1 MARGAK
7 NPRAQATQ
15 LLRMPGTK
23 ILHLTL
29 GGKEA
34 GVGMGWKGELICSL
48 GWRESKPMQVR
59 EPLLTLTL
67 PPHLFR
73 SLRRWLCQRTLFQA
87 SPSPRPCAT
96 FSPQPQECCLQAV
109 SLTLTDMARL
119 WTKGV
124 PGYTPV
130 GLTVQGWHLHLH
142 SHRHTSFSLL
152 LYTSSTA
159 SLCWDFLWGAVTNRE
174 YKCRDHHSKY
184 TQQIPHDAALG
195 IGSACCVMGVWCP
208 GIFKQ
213 TQAPPQK
220 SP

>member
-1 MARGAK
+1 MEWRRCPVARGAK

-23 ILHLTL
+23 ILYLTL

-34 GVGMGWKGELICSL
+34 GVGMGWKGELVCSL

-96 FSPQPQECCLQAV
+96 FSPQQQECCLQAV
-109 SLTLTDMARL
+109 SLTLTDMACL

-142 SHRHTSFSLL
+142 SHRQHKLLPATVHLIHSLPLLGLSLGSSNQQKLQMQGSPLKVHTAD
-152 LYTSSTA
+152 TS
-159 SLCWDFLWGAVTNRE
+159 
-174 YKCRDHHSKY
+174 
-184 TQQIPHDAALG
+184 
-195 IGSACCVMGVWCP
+195 
-208 GIFKQ
+208 
-213 TQAPPQK
+213 
-220 SP
+220 